1 MIIVLLQGMIIERI
15 QREVEMKKMIYLG
28 DGAGD
33 YCPSLKL
40 KAGDYVMPR
49 KNFPVWE
56 LICEN
61 RDIVKAEIHEWS
73 DGDEFAKI
81 LLHLVDE
88 ISSEDDD
95 KENINTNDVDC
106 RTNARLFSVDCDFQ
120 TSSIPV
126 HEALPAVPV
135 RF

>member
-1 MIIVLLQGMIIERI
+1 MIIERI
-15 QREVEMKKMIYLG
+15 QGEVEKKKMIYLG

-33 YCPSLKL
+33 FCPSLKL

-61 RDIVKAEIHEWS
+61 REIVKAEIHEWS

-81 LLHLVDE
+81 LLHLINE
-88 ISSEDDD
+88 ISVEDDD
-95 KENINTNDVDC
+95 NGNINTSDVDC
-106 RTNARLFSVDCDFQ
+106 GTASRLFSVDCDFL
-120 TSSIPV
+120 TSTIPV
-126 HEALPAVPV
+126 HEALPQLLPAVPV

>member
-1 MIIVLLQGMIIERI
+1 
-15 QREVEMKKMIYLG
+15 MIYLG

-33 YCPSLKL
+33 YCPSLRL
-40 KAGDYVMPR
+40 KAEDYMMPR

-73 DGDEFAKI
+73 DGDEFARI
-81 LLHLVDE
+81 LLQLIHE
-88 ISSEDDD
+88 ISREDHNDNDDD
-95 KENINTNDVDC
+95 DDDENISIKDVDC
-106 RTNARLFSVDCDFQ
+106 GTTSRLFTVECNNFS
-120 TSSIPV
+120 TSAMPV
-126 HEALPAVPV
+126 HEALPQTLPVAVPV